1 MSVAGGV
8 EVLVGLKGLVEPGRE
23 KDRVEREIKKVEK
36 DLAAIDKKLA
46 APSFAEKAP
55 AQVVAEAR
63 EQHEALAGKLGK
75 LREALGIVEE
85 LG

>member
-1 MSVAGGV
+1 V
-8 EVLVGLKGLVEPGRE
+8 
-23 KDRVEREIKKVEK
+23 DK

-46 APSFAEKAP
+46 TPSFAEKAL

-63 EQHEALAGKLGK
+63 EQREAVSGKLGK
-75 LREALGIVEE
+75 LREALEIVEE